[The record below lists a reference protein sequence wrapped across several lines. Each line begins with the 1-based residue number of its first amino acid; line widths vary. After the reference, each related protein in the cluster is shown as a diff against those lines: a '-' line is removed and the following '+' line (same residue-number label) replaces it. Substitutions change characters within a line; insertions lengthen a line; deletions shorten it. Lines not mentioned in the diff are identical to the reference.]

1 MAGFIVKVRT
11 DMNIDSSVRGVKK
24 IMDRLVSFI
33 QTTLKQCR
41 QEYPSEKM
49 ANPIEGDIIIPKF
62 LADLSK

>member
-33 QTTLKQCR
+33 
-41 QEYPSEKM
+41 
-49 ANPIEGDIIIPKF
+49 
-62 LADLSK
+62 